1 MSRGGSYDILVPLRD
16 FHSARN
22 PRDTNEIYQ
31 EPSSSDGP
39 VAPHRVSIDSSGSIR
54 IKEDGQDRS
63 KVELRKI
70 LVRRNRPTA
79 VRYFL
84 QFHMIPL
91 AAAIALII
99 LNIQTRFLGADSQWF
114 SLLQFIAKFHEILMQ
129 ISIATAL
136 CAYQQYLLT
145 QPTSGVPFGAI
156 FSAYHTTQ
164 VGYLWSPEFR
174 ASLTTPG
181 FPLLL
186 KMGFVIFVPASILLA
201 AAVGP
206 ASAIAMLP
214 RYVNFSIPDYQ
225 LALDHAYSDV
235 FPTAF
240 IQSGSRLVDGIYNQ
254 NEQSPAIGWE
264 YLRDLP
270 SVGQDQPTLVGTQE
284 AVKDLGDGYGKSVEE
299 MPPLYSVGLLSL
311 VPRTQSL
318 SETFTRTLYVQFAPN
333 GTVVTVQQV
342 PIAAG
347 LSRAVISSLAGVNN
361 PATTGEAS
369 IRIAHPVVSTICML
383 NTIMDENDIRSI
395 QFPVTYLAANA
406 TAVETTPY
414 TNITRRQ
421 LWDQIQNQG
430 QGQILWVDDV
440 HFSTER
446 TLGAIVVQP
455 DLCDNGQ
462 RYIMV
467 ATNGSATKFDQRVES
482 LLPRDFLNALPA
494 WPPHAVSISKN
505 WANSITT
512 QIGNQ
517 NRTVADNLLRSLLL
531 TENVCPVNGSYPLY
545 SPAPRPMMHEAIV
558 SSLVANGMSHAAG
571 PFNMSAQNLHDG
583 TFRWVTPIGD
593 LVNPPGLIL
602 TFQSRV
608 VGFAWNMDGTAIRIA
623 ISILILYCLY
633 ATIYVVYTFV
643 TGHSSHA
650 WDTISSITA
659 LAFNS
664 RPTKVLENTSVRIS
678 QTETFRNLVSVQELE
693 EVKRLE
699 LVFQQDE
706 QDRGPVQRVKAGK
719 SYS

>member
-1 MSRGGSYDILVPLRD
+1 MSRGASYDILVPLQD
-16 FHSARN
+16 FHSARH
-22 PRDTNEIYQ
+22 PRDTNEIHQ
-31 EPSSSDGP
+31 EPTSSNEP
-39 VAPHRVSIDSSGSIR
+39 VAPHRVSIDSSGSLR
-54 IKEDGQDRS
+54 IKEDGQDRP
-63 KVELRKI
+63 KVEPRKI
-70 LVRRNRPTA
+70 LIRRNRSTA

-84 QFHMIPL
+84 QFHVIPL
-91 AAAIALII
+91 AAAIALIV
-99 LNIQTRFLGADSQWF
+99 LNIQTRFLGTDSQWF

-136 CAYQQYLLT
+136 GAYQQYLLT

-186 KMGFVIFVPASILLA
+186 KMGFVLFVPASILLA
-201 AAVGP
+201 SAVGP

-214 RYVNFSIPDYQ
+214 RHVNFSIPDYQ

-240 IQSGSRLVDGIYNQ
+240 IQPGSRLVDGIYNQ

-270 SVGQDQPTLVGTQE
+270 SVGQDQPTLVGTQQ
-284 AVKDLGDGYGKSVEE
+284 AFKDLGDGYGKSVEE

-333 GTVVTVQQV
+333 GTVATVQQV

-347 LSRAVISSLAGVNN
+347 LSRAVISSLAGMNN
-361 PATTGEAS
+361 PATVGEAS
-369 IRIAHPVVSTICML
+369 IRIAHPVVSTICTL
-383 NTIMDENDIRSI
+383 NAIMDENDTRTI
-395 QFPVTYLAANA
+395 QFPVTYFAANA

-421 LWDQIQNQG
+421 LWDQIQKQG

-455 DLCDNGQ
+455 ALCDNVQ
-462 RYIMV
+462 EYIMV
-467 ATNGSATKFDQRVES
+467 ATNGSATEFDQRVES

-494 WPPHAVSISKN
+494 WPPHAVSISKD

-512 QIGNQ
+512 QIANQ

-545 SPAPRPMMHEAIV
+545 SRAPRPMMHEAIV

-583 TFRWVTPIGD
+583 TFRWVTRIGD
-593 LVNPPGLIL
+593 LINPPGLIL
-602 TFQSRV
+602 TFQSHV
-608 VGFAWNMDGTAIRIA
+608 LGFAWNMDGTAIRIA

-678 QTETFRNLVSVQELE
+678 QTETFRNLVSVKELE
-693 EVKRLE
+693 AEKRLE

-706 QDRGPVQRVKAGK
+706 QDRGPVQRVRAGK

>member
-1 MSRGGSYDILVPLRD
+1 MSRGGSYDILVPLQD
-16 FHSARN
+16 FHPARN

-31 EPSSSDGP
+31 EPTSSDGP

-70 LVRRNRPTA
+70 LVRRNRSTA

-99 LNIQTRFLGADSQWF
+99 LNIQTRFLGTDSQWF

-164 VGYLWSPEFR
+164 VAYLWSPEFR
-174 ASLTTPG
+174 ASLTAPG

-186 KMGFVIFVPASILLA
+186 KMGFVVFVPASILLA
-201 AAVGP
+201 SAVGP

-214 RYVNFSIPDYQ
+214 RHVNFSIPDYQ

-284 AVKDLGDGYGKSVEE
+284 VFKDLGDGYGKSVEE
-299 MPPLYSVGLLSL
+299 MPPLYSVDLLTL

-333 GTVVTVQQV
+333 GTVATVQQV

-361 PATTGEAS
+361 PATAGEAS

-383 NTIMDENDIRSI
+383 NAIMDENDTRSI

-414 TNITRRQ
+414 TKITRRQ
-421 LWDQIQNQG
+421 LWDQVQNQG

-440 HFSTER
+440 PFSTER
-446 TLGAIVVQP
+446 TVGAIVVQP

-462 RYIMV
+462 KYIMV

-583 TFRWVTPIGD
+583 TFRWVTLIGD
-593 LVNPPGLIL
+593 LVRPPAMIL

-608 VGFAWNMDGTAIRIA
+608 LGFAWNMDGTAIRIA
-623 ISILILYCLY
+623 ISILVLYCLY
-633 ATIYVVYTFV
+633 AAIYVVYTFV

-678 QTETFRNLVSVQELE
+678 QTETFRNLVSVQEVE
-693 EVKRLE
+693 AEKRLE